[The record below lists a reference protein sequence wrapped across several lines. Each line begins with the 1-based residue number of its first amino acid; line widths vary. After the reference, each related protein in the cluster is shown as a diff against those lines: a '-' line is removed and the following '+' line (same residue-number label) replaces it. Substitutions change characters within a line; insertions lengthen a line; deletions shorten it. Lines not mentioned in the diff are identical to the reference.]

1 LDQVLNILQGFQPI
15 TLEQMDS
22 VALMDRHDT
31 KYVLNR
37 HDFELM
43 LPELSSEYR
52 VLDVNGNRVSKY
64 VSQYFDSSN
73 FEFYRLHQT
82 GKKNRVKI
90 RIRRYVESNINF
102 LEVKLKNNK
111 GRTIKHRMPVGE
123 LRSELTSHD
132 NAFIREHTLLDF
144 DLHSALMNSFSRI
157 TLVHKTKPERL
168 TFDLELA
175 FKNRSEG
182 NLELPNLVIAELKQ
196 EKFDRSSLFPARMKT
211 NLLRPE
217 TISKYCLGLAL
228 LESNVKKNEIKQ
240 KIKKLSTLTDQNLI
254 SKLMS
259 A

>member
-1 LDQVLNILQGFQPI
+1 
-15 TLEQMDS
+15 MDS

-52 VLDVNGNRVSKY
+52 VLDINGNRISKY
-64 VSQYFDSSN
+64 ISQYFDSNS
-73 FEFYRLHQT
+73 FEFYRLHQI

-123 LRSELTSHD
+123 LRSELTVFD
-132 NAFIREHTLLDF
+132 KAFIHEHTLLDF
-144 DLHSALMNSFSRI
+144 DLAPAIVNSFSRI

-175 FKNRSEG
+175 FKNSSG
-182 NLELPNLVIAELKQ
+182 SNLDIPNLVIAELKQ
-196 EKFDRSSLFPARMKT
+196 EKFDRTSLFPAHMKV
-211 NLLRPE
+211 NLLRPGQ
-217 TISKYCLGLAL
+217 ISKYCLGVAL
-228 LESNVKKNEIKQ
+228 LESTVKKNEIKQ